1 MGRIKSK
8 MSAANKHE
16 TITIKVLVSIELM
29 SALQPLNLLTGQ
41 IWK

>member
-1 MGRIKSK
+1 MGRVKSK

-16 TITIKVLVSIELM
+16 TITIKALVSIELM
-29 SALQPLNLLTGQ
+29 GASQPLNLVTGQ